1 MNTAE
6 LVTTASTDLDRSR
19 TAQAL
24 AGAWLLE
31 LNSENTRAA
40 YRRDL
45 EGFQRFLQEIATDQG
60 VEAPDLLQASRQ
72 IVALYKEQLRAR
84 GMTPATVARKLSA
97 LSSFYGY
104 AVIEGAI
111 AASPL
116 AHLKRP
122 TVSENSQTLGPD
134 REELGRL
141 LEAAREVS
149 PNAYALLCLL
159 GLVGL
164 RVSEVTAAEVS
175 DLNYEQG
182 KVRKHRTLTVTRKGG
197 DRQTLALPELAVQ
210 ALEQAIGERTEGPL
224 LLRASGLPLDRYDCS
239 RLVARVAKRA
249 GVEKRLSPHS
259 MRHGFVTLSLEA
271 GQPLHA
277 VADAAGHSDPR
288 TTRRYD
294 RARQNLDR
302 SPTYALAA
310 YLEESLS
317 S

>member
-1 MNTAE
+1 MTTAQ
-6 LVTTASTDLDRSR
+6 LVTTAGTDLDHSRS
-19 TAQAL
+19 TQAL

-31 LNSENTRAA
+31 LASENTRAA

-45 EGFQRFLQEIATDQG
+45 ESFERFLQALAEEQA
-60 VEAPDLLQASRQ
+60 VEKPELLAVSRQ
-72 IVALYKEQLRAR
+72 LVALYAERLRSE
-84 GMTPATVARKLSA
+84 GMAASTVARKLSA
-97 LSSFYGY
+97 LSSFYSY
-104 AVIEGAI
+104 AVVEGAI
-111 AASPL
+111 PASPL

-122 TVSENSQTLGPD
+122 RVSEDSLTLGPD
-134 REELGRL
+134 REELGSL
-141 LEAAREVS
+141 LEAAREVG

-164 RVSEVTAAEVS
+164 RVSEVTAAQVS
-175 DLNYEQG
+175 DLDYEQG
-182 KVRKHRTLTVTRKGG
+182 KVRRHRTLTVTRKGG
-197 DRQTLALPELAVQ
+197 KRQKLALPELAVQ
-210 ALEQAIGERTEGPL
+210 ALEAAIGERAEGAL
-224 LLRASGLPLDRYDCS
+224 LLRESGLPLDRFDCA
-239 RLVARVAKRA
+239 RLVTRAAKRA

-310 YLEESLS
+310 YLEVS
-317 S
+317 